1 MSFTVFRSIRGSH
14 GELSETTG
22 AESLSLLLPLDCLLP
37 HHPLESLEG
46 LIFSAMLEYKPKLC
60 HLLALFAASNFFLL
74 DHLICATAD
83 FEADKVLRWYQ
94 FQGNPTQ
101 LVRAHRIFA

>member
-1 MSFTVFRSIRGSH
+1 MSFAVFSRIRSSH

-22 AESLSLLLPLDCLLP
+22 SESLRLLLPLDCLLS

-60 HLLALFAASNFFLL
+60 NLLALFAASNFFLL
-74 DHLICATAD
+74 DHLICATD
-83 FEADKVLRWYQ
+83 NFEADEVLRWYQ
-94 FQGNPTQ
+94 FQGNTTQ

>member
-1 MSFTVFRSIRGSH
+1 MSFTVFRSIRGPH

-22 AESLSLLLPLDCLLP
+22 SESLRLLLPLDRLLP
-37 HHPLESLEG
+37 HHPLESFEG
-46 LIFSAMLEYKPKLC
+46 LIFSTVLENKPKLC

-74 DHLICATAD
+74 DHLICATGN
-83 FEADKVLRWYQ
+83 FEADEVLRWYQ

-101 LVRAHRIFA
+101 LVRAQCIFA